1 MSAPTVS
8 LAPLMVGADW
18 ISIARWVTVAQG
30 VLTVLGIFA
39 YGLLVPSIAVPVQDP
54 STGVIAEQTLNIRP
68 FLAILACFVIG
79 LYVLVVW
86 LTKYGIARAIILLV
100 VMLEALLTLGRMG
113 LEPPTAVTA
122 SVVSLLG
129 DAAFAFVLAMTF
141 LAPQR
146 RAPVSAHTPQPM
158 ATAAPEQPAQ
168 PPPPAVPPPPPP
180 LAALPPPPPPPPP
193 PA

>member
-1 MSAPTVS
+1 MNAPTVS
-8 LAPLMVGADW
+8 LAPLMVGTDW
-18 ISIARWVTVAQG
+18 ISIARWVTVAHG

-79 LYVLVVW
+79 LYALVVW
-86 LTKYGIARAIILLV
+86 LTKYGITRAVMLLV
-100 VMLEALLTLGRMG
+100 VVLEGLLTLGRMG

-129 DAAFAFVLAMTF
+129 DAAFAVVLALTF

-146 RAPVSAHTPQPM
+146 RAPVTAPTPQPVV
-158 ATAAPEQPAQ
+158 AAAPQQPAQ
-168 PPPPAVPPPPPP
+168 PPPPAVPPPLPP
-180 LAALPPPPPPPPP
+180 LPVFSPPPPPPPP